1 VPVPQCIAMMYFE
14 IIGEI
19 ENIEL
24 IAVGTSI
31 REISRIRKR
40 YGTGRWRKLK
50 GVATVR
56 LSSGRMHRA
65 ELHWYE
71 AHGIGKVNF
80 KIKQLLD

>member
-1 VPVPQCIAMMYFE
+1 MMYFE

-19 ENIEL
+19 ENVEL
-24 IAVGTSI
+24 IATGTSI
-31 REISRIRKR
+31 RDISRIRKR
-40 YGTGRWRKLK
+40 YGMGRWRELK
-50 GVATVR
+50 GIAAVR
-56 LSSGRMHRA
+56 LSSGMVHRA